1 MSGLRTGSPH
11 RRMYLAAFLL
21 DFSVAAGLMAV
32 PFLIVGRLGGGATLL
47 GAVGALQMG
56 LYSGGCLV
64 SSFLAPRAGNNLTVA
79 RFGAGIFAVVL
90 FMTSLLDNPLACAA
104 AACLPFLGLSLAWP
118 AMQSWLGREPDPEK
132 RARQVAGF
140 NTATALGFMASPLV
154 VGPLYDFHFRAPFIL
169 LLGCGLTVIILL
181 ASLPSGG
188 AKTSLPPGEDKRL
201 SYPLTPG
208 LLYASWLSTF
218 TANALVS
225 ALRSLYPMRMES
237 LSEAGD
243 ITLAG
248 GLHWPFLD
256 TCGPA
261 TLFSWMAF
269 LLSFSTVACFILLGR
284 TSGWQHRFSLIAMGQ
299 IAAASCF
306 LLLGRTHSLVVMF
319 LCFAVAG
326 ANYGLC
332 FFTSLY
338 YSLACAPSAHR
349 RAAVNE
355 GALGA
360 GGFAGAMGL
369 GYAAGATNL
378 ATAFTW
384 APVAV
389 LAAVALQYGLL
400 RHYPAASAIERHEV

>member
-1 MSGLRTGSPH
+1 
-11 RRMYLAAFLL
+11 MYAAAFLL
-21 DFSVAAGLMAV
+21 DFSVAAALTAV
-32 PFLIVGRLGGGATLL
+32 PFLLAGRLGGGARLL

-64 SSFLAPRAGNNLTVA
+64 SSLLIPRAGNTLAFALMAV
-79 RFGAGIFAVVL
+79 GIFALLL
-90 FMTSLLDNPLACAA
+90 FLTPFLDNTTACAA

-118 AMQSWLGREPDPEK
+118 AMQSWLGREPDAGE
-132 RARQVAGF
+132 RARHVGGF
-140 NTATALGFMASPLV
+140 NTATALGFMASPLAA
-154 VGPLYDFHFRAPFIL
+154 GPLYDFHFHAPFL
-169 LLGCGLTVIILL
+169 LLFGCCITVIALL
-181 ASLPSGG
+181 ASLPSGTPEASG
-188 AKTSLPPGEDKRL
+188 PACNTGSIDKNA
-201 SYPLTPG
+201 SYSLTPG
-208 LLYASWLSTF
+208 LLYASWLATF
-218 TANALVS
+218 TANGLVS
-225 ALRSLYPMRMES
+225 ALRSLYPMQIS
-237 LSEAGD
+237 ALSESGN
-243 ITLAG
+243 ILLAF
-248 GLHWPFLD
+248 GLPCPFLD
-256 TCGPA
+256 RFGPA

-284 TSGWQHRFSLIAMGQ
+284 TSGWKHRFSWT
-299 IAAASCF
+299 AASQMLAAFCV
-306 LLLGRTHSLVVMF
+306 LLLGHTHSIAVMF

-332 FFTSLY
+332 FFASLY

-369 GYAAGATNL
+369 GYAASATNL
-378 ATAFTW
+378 TTAFIW

-400 RHYPAASAIERHEV
+400 RKYRAIPVVEQKIDT